1 MKLGVALTV
10 GSPDKKIIGVNHY
23 IFQCDGKMN
32 TTKKG
37 DKLEANIYN
46 YLGGLI
52 SNDLFWLNKDF
63 CKIYLKKG
71 YHSKDRNGKIVFDV
85 AIEVFLPK
93 QITYSLLILIEC
105 KNYRTP
111 VPVDDAEEFYAKIQ
125 QISGANIKGIIASTN
140 SFQKGTI
147 NFAKSKGIG
156 LLRYFNRSEAKWIL
170 TRSPSAIV
178 SNNFAASEWMTAYQ
192 GLTKEYFKSQYFDC
206 YCFSG
211 DIYTNSLDSLFN
223 NLTNNGTNATNKRLP
238 SQIFQKKKANHWVVE
253 YKGKQEIEAIAQS
266 ILKDIN
272 YSGGKVSLE
281 SVCEVQHNKN
291 NLKVKFASCTNN
303 LSDHAGLLGS
313 INFNPPEIVL
323 YPEPS
328 HNKFRQRFTL
338 SHELGH
344 FLLKHNMY
352 MSGEYCLESD
362 FDIDQPMSFSFKDIS
377 RMEWQANYFASSLL
391 LPKDKLIEDFYEIA
405 QRMDLTNRGF
415 GHLYLDSQ
423 PCNLRSFLR
432 VTDILKEKYG
442 VSRTVVKIRLK
453 GLDILKEP
461 EDVLPK

>member
-1 MKLGVALTV
+1 
-10 GSPDKKIIGVNHY
+10 
-23 IFQCDGKMN
+23 MN
-32 TTKKG
+32 TTQKG
-37 DKLEANIYN
+37 DKLETIIYE
-46 YLGGLI
+46 YLSGLI
-52 SNDLFWLNKDF
+52 SNNLFWAKKES

-93 QITYSLLILIEC
+93 QSTYSLLILIEC

-125 QISGANIKGIIASTN
+125 QISGANIKGIIASSN

-178 SNNFAASEWMTAYQ
+178 SNKLAANEWITAYK

-211 DIYTNSLDSLFN
+211 NSYTNSLDSFFN
-223 NLTNNGTNATNKRLP
+223 NLTKNDTKENNITLP
-238 SQIFQKKKANHWVVE
+238 PQILQRKKEDHWIVK
-253 YKGKQEIEAIAQS
+253 YKGKREIETIAQC

-281 SVCEVQHNKN
+281 LVCEVQQNKN
-291 NLKVKFASCTNN
+291 NLKVIFAPDTNKS
-303 LSDHAGLLGS
+303 SDHAELLGS
-313 INFNPPEIVL
+313 INFSPLEIVI

-344 FLLKHNMY
+344 FLLKHNLY
-352 MSGEYCLESD
+352 MSGEYCLEGD
-362 FDIDQPMSFSFKDIS
+362 FDIDQPPLFSFKDIS

-391 LPKDKLIEDFYEIA
+391 LPKAKVIEDFYEIA
-405 QRMDLTNRGF
+405 QKMDLTNRGF
-415 GHLYLDSQ
+415 GHLYLDNQ

-432 VTDILKEKYG
+432 VTDILRAKYG

-453 GLDILKEP
+453 ELDILKEP
-461 EDVLPK
+461 TDVLLK